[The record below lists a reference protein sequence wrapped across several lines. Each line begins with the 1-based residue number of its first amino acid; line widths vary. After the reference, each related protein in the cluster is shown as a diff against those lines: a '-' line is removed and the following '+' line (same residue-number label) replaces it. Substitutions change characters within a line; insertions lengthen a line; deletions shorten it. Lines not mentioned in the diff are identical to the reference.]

1 MNKNLLSK
9 WPLFHI
15 CLLLLWVTSMV
26 QGQSVTIQPG
36 SAGNIQLPNLSYAQ
50 IMAISAPKEGMM
62 AYDTTYHCLR
72 YYNGSKWLCSDQNP
86 NQPLTPQTTAWR
98 QAGSYGFGVQTD
110 TNGNIY
116 VVGMFFSTPDFGN
129 GITKASNGNTDG
141 YLLKYS
147 PNGTLQWVAQ
157 IGGTGFDKVQSVAI
171 DAAGQVYI
179 TGAFENTAT
188 FYHANGNSFTTR
200 TSNGNNDLYVACYN
214 SNGVAQWVC
223 QMGGIGQDQGWDI
236 AIAGTKIFI
245 GGMFSNTATI
255 YNSANGII
263 TSMTS
268 NGETD
273 AFLAAYTTSGVFDWA
288 RQIGGL
294 QGDIGYGVAATAT
307 HAYLVGQFLGVA
319 QFFTTAELSAG
330 TETSA
335 GGYDIF
341 TTKYDHG
348 GNLVWRKPLGGSN
361 GDFATSV
368 AVNMDDEVFLTGT
381 FGSSLSAPFGSLS
394 PKGATDVLALKY
406 SSDGMLQNGASVGG
420 PGDDYSYKIAI
431 GSTGAVY
438 VMGSFFNSA
447 TVANNVFALGGVN
460 QNHTFL
466 VKFSQ
471 NLVAQWAQVFGV
483 NNSAVGYG
491 MCNSSQGTFTVG
503 IHEPMA
509 VFGHTT
515 LNQQGVFVAKTVEE
529 N

>member
-26 QGQSVTIQPG
+26 QGQSITIQPG

-72 YYNGSKWLCSDQNP
+72 YYNGYKWVCSDQNP
-86 NQPLTPQTTAWR
+86 NQPPAPQTTAWG
-98 QAGSYGFGVQTD
+98 QGGSYGFGVQTD
-110 TNGNIY
+110 ANGNIY
-116 VVGMFFSTPDFGN
+116 VVGMFYLTPDFGN
-129 GITKASNGNTDG
+129 GITKVSSGNTDG

-157 IGGTGFDKVQSVAI
+157 IGGTGFDRVQSVAI

-179 TGAFENTAT
+179 TGVFENTAT

-200 TSNGNNDLYVACYN
+200 TSNGNKDLYVARYN

-236 AIAGTKIFI
+236 TIAGTKIFI

-294 QGDIGYGVAATAT
+294 QDDIGYGVAATAT
-307 HAYLVGQFLGVA
+307 HAYLVGQFFGTA

-335 GGYDIF
+335 GGHDIF

-348 GNLVWRKPLGGSN
+348 GNLIWRQRIGGLN
-361 GDFATSV
+361 EDVAFSV
-368 AVNMDDEVFLTGT
+368 AVNTDDEVFLTGT
-381 FGSSLSAPFGSLS
+381 FRSSFSVPFGSLAS
-394 PKGATDVLALKY
+394 KGEKDVFALKY
-406 SSDGMLQNGASVGG
+406 SSAGVLQNSVSVGG
-420 PGDDYSYKIAI
+420 LSDDYGYKIAI

-438 VMGSFFNSA
+438 VMGTFFNSA
-447 TVANNVFALGGVN
+447 IVANNVFALGGVN

-483 NNSAVGYG
+483 NNSAVGNG
-491 MCNSSQGTFTVG
+491 MCHSSQGIFTVG
-503 IHEPMA
+503 NHNPMA
-509 VFGHTT
+509 VFGTTT
-515 LNQQGVFVAKTVEE
+515 LNEHGVFVAKTVE
-529 N
+529 